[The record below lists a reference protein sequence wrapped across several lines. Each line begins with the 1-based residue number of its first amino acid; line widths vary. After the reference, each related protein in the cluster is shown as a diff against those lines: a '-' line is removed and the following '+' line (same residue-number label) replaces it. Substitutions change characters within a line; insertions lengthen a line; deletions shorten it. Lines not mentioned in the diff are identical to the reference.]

1 MPHGFADRV
10 LTISREPVDAGAY
23 EEVGGKIICGAKQL
37 VDVTFPVTDVN
48 AANRIVEKFSR
59 LAHILQPA
67 PAFLFLN
74 RYARGIDMTLEL
86 RSPLE
91 LLPCPEFHCSQAKW
105 QSIGSDSKARMHQDA
120 ALRER
125 LSRAPAVFPRAQGR
139 LARVADEFGTLALV
153 RECGRVLQ
161 DKHWP
166 IGGLHTLGASLEM
179 SAQDIVFADTV
190 IGQKPVRS
198 LGRSPVLTGERDRL
212 PHAVPQLLEQACK
225 AAAQP
230 GVLEFASLDFQIQP
244 RMIIRVS
251 LAGHPACVWNVTYA
265 RLI

>member
-10 LTISREPVDAGAY
+10 LTISREPVDAGTY

-37 VDVTFPVTDVN
+37 VDVTFPLTDVN

-139 LARVADEFGTLALV
+139 LARVADEFGTLAPV

-230 GVLEFASLDFQIQP
+230 GVLEFASLDFRIQP
-244 RMIIRVS
+244 RTIIRVS